1 MKYSI
6 LTIAL
11 LLISGI
17 TWAQGTIEDY
27 NRAYGLREKFS
38 SKLIFYS
45 DVTPQWVEGTDCF
58 WYVRNTPEGAEYVK
72 VDAGEKKRTPL
83 FDQKRLSV
91 ALTASTGKTINPMQ
105 LPIRGCQL
113 SQGLDTLRFV
123 YEGKRWCFD
132 IIRPMRVCFLSL
144 PNKSIGWNGMTRK
157 KALLS
162 LRPMA
167 SMWHLSKMTMF
178 VCVMWQQAK
187 RNN

>member
-58 WYVRNTPEGAEYVK
+58 GMCGILLKEQNT
-72 VDAGEKKRTPL
+72 
-83 FDQKRLSV
+83 
-91 ALTASTGKTINPMQ
+91 
-105 LPIRGCQL
+105 
-113 SQGLDTLRFV
+113 
-123 YEGKRWCFD
+123 
-132 IIRPMRVCFLSL
+132 
-144 PNKSIGWNGMTRK
+144 
-157 KALLS
+157 
-162 LRPMA
+162 
-167 SMWHLSKMTMF
+167 
-178 VCVMWQQAK
+178 
-187 RNN
+187 